1 MKLEGREKFR
11 DKLCRDLSK
20 RMGKRQNHQEAGAEW
35 QERGVEG
42 GPGEVAV
49 YSKMSLELPLGMEMM
64 HAIDPRGKTGVF
76 LFVCF
81 VLC

>member
-1 MKLEGREKFR
+1 MQGSEQENGE
-11 DKLCRDLSK
+11 
-20 RMGKRQNHQEAGAEW
+20 RQNCREAGW

-42 GPGEVAV
+42 GTGDVDV

-64 HAIDPRGKTGVF
+64 HAIGPHGKTGVF